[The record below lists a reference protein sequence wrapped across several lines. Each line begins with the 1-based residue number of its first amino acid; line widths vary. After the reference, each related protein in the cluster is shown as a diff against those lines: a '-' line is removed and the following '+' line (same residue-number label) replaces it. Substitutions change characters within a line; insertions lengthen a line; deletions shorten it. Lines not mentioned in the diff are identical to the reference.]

1 MIQGMKIKYLLFLI
15 PLLFSSCIEIIDD
28 LTLHLDGSGVFKYT
42 INLSSSKLKVNSI
55 LALDSLNGKKVPSL
69 SQIEVK
75 IIDFRTKLAEKPG
88 ITSVKTEFNSVD
100 FILKLTVDFTSVAQ
114 LQEGIKSV
122 LQEMSKEKE
131 KESFEGDWITWD
143 GKTLNRVI
151 PTVLASKVKSF
162 ENTDIDLLKNG
173 TYTSISRFDK
183 PIQKTSNEK
192 CKLNP
197 AKTASMLQ
205 VNTYELKMNNAL
217 IENTITLTP

>member
-75 IIDFRTKLAEKPG
+75 IIDFKAKLAEKPG
-88 ITSVKTEFNSVD
+88 ITSVKTEFNSTD

-131 KESFEGDWITWD
+131 KDSFEGDWITWD